1 MQLDQAFPAQ
11 PGTANG
17 TVTPAPSEE
26 WRKIEQAYTEIQ
38 RRDSSA
44 EQRTWRAERLTLAVL
59 GLLALTIGVGLW
71 LYIHGRTVQAF
82 VQVVQLDDTGRLVQL
97 GIPQDLLSYT
107 PSDGLWMDML
117 TQWIRYVRWRSPDPT
132 PTLAKT
138 QWAWLYRHTCSD
150 ARRLLQAVEEKEKPF
165 QPSKKLVAVEVKS
178 ITRTAAPESY
188 QVLWTETSTDKT
200 NPTVK
205 TDMWSAT
212 FSVGRYRPPTLADT
226 LENHLGLCVTAWD
239 WSQTPQ
245 P

>member
-1 MQLDQAFPAQ
+1 MQQEPSFPAHSSA
-11 PGTANG
+11 TNG
-17 TVTPAPSEE
+17 TVAPAPAEE
-26 WRKIEQAYTEIQ
+26 WRKIEQAYAEIQ

-44 EQRTWRAERLTLAVL
+44 EQRTWRAERLTLVL
-59 GLLALTIGVGLW
+59 AGLLALTIGVGLW
-71 LYIHGRTVQAF
+71 LYMHGRTVQAF
-82 VQVVQLDDTGRLVQL
+82 VQLVQLDDTGRLVQL

-107 PSDGLWMDML
+107 PSDGVWMDMI

-132 PTLAKT
+132 PTVAKT
-138 QWAWLYRHTCSD
+138 QWAWAYRHTCSD
-150 ARRLLQAVEEKEKPF
+150 ARRLLQTVEDKEKPF
-165 QPSKKLVAVEVKS
+165 QPSKRLVAVEVKS
-178 ITRTAAPESY
+178 ITKTAAPESY

-200 NPTVK
+200 NPSVK
-205 TDMWSAT
+205 TEMWSAT

>member
-1 MQLDQAFPAQ
+1 MEQEQIFPVHS
-11 PGTANG
+11 GGSNG
-17 TVTPAPSEE
+17 TVAPLPSDE
-26 WRKIEQAYTEIQ
+26 WRKIEQAYAEIQ

-44 EQRTWRAERLTLAVL
+44 EARTWRAERLTLALL
-59 GLLALTIGVGLW
+59 GLLTLTIGVGLW

-82 VQVVQLDDTGRLVQL
+82 VQVVQVDDTGRLVQL
-97 GIPQDLLSYT
+97 GIPQDLLRYT
-107 PSDGLWMDML
+107 PADGVWMDML
-117 TQWIRYVRWRSPDPT
+117 SQWIRYVRWRSPDPT

-150 ARRLLQAVEEKEKPF
+150 ARRLLQGVEDKEKPF
-165 QPSKKLVAVEVKS
+165 QPSKKLVAVEMKS

-188 QVLWTETSTDKT
+188 QVLWTETSTDRT